1 MNRQRRPT
9 SGLRAAAIAL
19 VAIGALIIGASLIMR
34 GPAQADE
41 GDIPIRMP
49 DPAPTLTIGPAQ
61 TAPALSAAP
70 LYSNSFASEVTLNAL
85 QLVDFDLPAA
95 ASENKA
101 RWAVSE
107 GNLLQRETV
116 ARRPATHPIAALA
129 GDSSWADV
137 QVSVSFYSTA
147 GNSAGLIARRNGDT
161 YYRYTII
168 ADEQGGSP
176 KQALVK
182 VVDGVSTTLVE
193 IVAPG
198 YTNNT
203 WHTLSMTLRGGAI
216 SVTLDGKIV
225 VEDLDPEPLPG
236 GQAGIA
242 TRAMGSIRFD
252 NLIISPAP

>member
-1 MNRQRRPT
+1 MNRQRRPN
-9 SGLRAAAIAL
+9 SGLAAATIAI
-19 VAIGALIIGASLIMR
+19 VVIGAIIIGGSLLIR

-41 GDIPIRMP
+41 SDIPIRMP
-49 DPAPTLTIGPAQ
+49 EPPPTLTIGPAQ
-61 TAPALSAAP
+61 TAPVLSAAP
-70 LYSNSFASEVTLNAL
+70 LYSNSFASEAALGAL

-95 ASENKA
+95 ASDSKA
-101 RWAVSE
+101 RWGISE
-107 GNLLQRETV
+107 GTLVQRETV
-116 ARRPATHPIAALA
+116 ARRPATHQIGALA
-129 GDSSWADV
+129 GDSGWADV
-137 QVSVSFYSTA
+137 QVSASFYATA

-168 ADEQGGSP
+168 ADQQGGRP

-198 YTNNT
+198 YTTNT

-216 SVTLDGKIV
+216 TVTLDGQV
-225 VEDLDPEPLPG
+225 VVDDLDPAPLPG

-252 NLIISPAP
+252 NLIVISAP